1 MIPVPRE
8 LCDDQG
14 GNQFL
19 GVRIPWR
26 PNRRSSSSKQK
37 AGSDSPP
44 AHMPFA
50 DYCTVKTAAGLT
62 ILPDVAVMFVVWPLV
77 PMTDASPPES
87 MVATVV
93 LLEVH
98 VTEAVMSDV

>member
-1 MIPVPRE
+1 MATEPKKFVLKAKSRERLRPR
-8 LCDDQG
+8 LRC
-14 GNQFL
+14 
-19 GVRIPWR
+19 
-26 PNRRSSSSKQK
+26 
-37 AGSDSPP
+37 GS
-44 AHMPFA
+44 AA
-50 DYCTVKTAAGLT
+50 YCTVKTAAGLT

-98 VTEAVMSDV
+98 VTEAVMSDVVPSEL